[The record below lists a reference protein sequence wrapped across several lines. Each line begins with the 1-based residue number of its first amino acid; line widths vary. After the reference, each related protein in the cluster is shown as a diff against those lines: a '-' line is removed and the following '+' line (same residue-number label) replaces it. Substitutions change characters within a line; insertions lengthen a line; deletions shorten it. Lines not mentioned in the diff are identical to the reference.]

1 MISEPR
7 LPAAAPCT
15 GGPNLAW
22 LARLIRLARLAA
34 VALLLAGASGLA
46 QAAQGY
52 EARDD
57 RGQLLRF
64 AAPPQRVVSLLP
76 SITES
81 ICALGACQR
90 LAGVDRYANWPASVQ
105 ALPRVGG
112 GQDPDV
118 EAILALKP
126 DLVFMAAGSRAAPR
140 LQALGLRVAQ
150 LDTRTQADVRRV
162 LHTLA
167 AMLALPGGQ
176 AEQTWQSIEN
186 AVDEAARG
194 MPAQARGASVFF
206 EVSSGPYAA
215 GESSFIGETLQRLGV
230 RNVVGA
236 ALGPFPHLNPEY
248 VLEHRPD
255 VLMAT
260 SRSQLAA
267 QPYPGWEKLPAWRE
281 GRLCIFNAEETD
293 TLIRPGPRMAEAA
306 RLMARCLAAKAP
318 RASPGKA
325 RATPRP

>member
-7 LPAAAPCT
+7 LPAAAPCA

-22 LARLIRLARLAA
+22 LARLARLAA

-150 LDTRTQADVRRV
+150 LDTRTQANV
-162 LHTLA
+162 
-167 AMLALPGGQ
+167 Q
-176 AEQTWQSIEN
+176 
-186 AVDEAARG
+186 
-194 MPAQARGASVFF
+194 
-206 EVSSGPYAA
+206 
-215 GESSFIGETLQRLGV
+215 IG
-230 RNVVGA
+230 
-236 ALGPFPHLNPEY
+236 
-248 VLEHRPD
+248 
-255 VLMAT
+255 
-260 SRSQLAA
+260 
-267 QPYPGWEKLPAWRE
+267 
-281 GRLCIFNAEETD
+281 
-293 TLIRPGPRMAEAA
+293 
-306 RLMARCLAAKAP
+306 
-318 RASPGKA
+318 RAHV
-325 RATPRP
+325 

>member
-1 MISEPR
+1 MKPIFSAIFSRFFPR
-7 LPAAAPCT
+7 LFFM
-15 GGPNLAW
+15 
-22 LARLIRLARLAA
+22 
-34 VALLLAGASGLA
+34 ALFFMALFGLA
-46 QAAQGY
+46 THAAGHATY

-57 RGQLLRF
+57 RGQVLRF

-81 ICALGACQR
+81 ICALDACQR
-90 LAGVDRYANWPASVQ
+90 LAGIDRYSNWPASVQ

-126 DLVFMAAGSRAAPR
+126 DLVLMAAGARAAPR

-150 LDTRTQADVRRV
+150 ISTQTQADVRRT
-162 LHTLA
+162 LRALA
-167 AMLALPGGQ
+167 ALLALPAAQ
-176 AEQTWQSIEN
+176 ADKTWQSIEA
-186 AVDEAARG
+186 AVDEAARA
-194 MPAQARGASVFF
+194 MPAHARGARVFF

-215 GESSFIGETLQRLGV
+215 GENSFIGETLQRLGA
-230 RNVVGA
+230 RNVVPA

-248 VLEHRPD
+248 VLAHRPD

-260 SRSQLAA
+260 NRSQLAV
-267 QPYPGWEKLPAWRE
+267 QPYPGWDQLAAWRE
-281 GRLCIFNAEETD
+281 GRICVFGAEETD

-306 RLMARCLAAKAP
+306 RIMARCLAEKM
-318 RASPGKA
+318 RA
-325 RATPRP
+325 RAVDAP